1 MAKLILSVAVLFL
14 CGALVA
20 GERDVRSLAL
30 LESLLGSATGGS
42 TPPPSPLKTLYDS
55 LIAKLKADPFY
66 STLVSRIAP
75 ENYSTYLPLIQTAL
89 NRNPEL
95 AAVVT
100 QLKALG

>member
-20 GERDVRSLAL
+20 GERDVRNLAL
-30 LESLLGSATGGS
+30 LQTLLGSATGGS
-42 TPPPSPLKTLYDS
+42 TLPPSPLKTLFDS

-66 STLVSRIAP
+66 STLASRITLL
-75 ENYSTYLPLIQTAL
+75 NYSTYLPLIQTAL
-89 NRNPEL
+89 SKNPAL